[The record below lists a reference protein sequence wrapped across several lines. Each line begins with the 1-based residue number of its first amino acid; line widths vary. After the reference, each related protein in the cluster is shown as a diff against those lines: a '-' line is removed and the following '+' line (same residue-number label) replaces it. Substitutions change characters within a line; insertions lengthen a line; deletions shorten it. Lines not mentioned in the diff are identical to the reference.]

1 MQIEAPCS
9 RGRPPC
15 SQCTPG
21 DWQQSERRDRP
32 HRAAPHPH
40 PQPGPSH
47 GHSPFY
53 LFCSKLRVAGC
64 QEGPCQL
71 GTNSKARPQEA
82 VAGFRHGQ
90 QEFTP
95 ALPAL

>member
-32 HRAAPHPH
+32 TGQLPTPIPSQVPHMATAPSICFAA
-40 PQPGPSH
+40 
-47 GHSPFY
+47 
-53 LFCSKLRVAGC
+53 
-64 QEGPCQL
+64 
-71 GTNSKARPQEA
+71 N
-82 VAGFRHGQ
+82 
-90 QEFTP
+90 
-95 ALPAL
+95 